1 MFETLNIN
9 SSLFDT
15 TIQNILYLIDNID
28 ITNDDD
34 INYLIDKYSINKD
47 IFDIF
52 NKYNKEFEF
61 IENKKINKIKKLIK

>member
-9 SSLFDT
+9 SSLFDI